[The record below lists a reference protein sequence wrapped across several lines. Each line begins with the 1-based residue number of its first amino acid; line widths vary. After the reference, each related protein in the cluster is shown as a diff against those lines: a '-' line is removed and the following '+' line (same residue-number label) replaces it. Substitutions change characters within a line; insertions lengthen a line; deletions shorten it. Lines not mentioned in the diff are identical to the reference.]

1 MTSANRFIAPTIN
14 PTLLPAPDAIETISL
29 EALIEARISDFTT
42 RAAEAG
48 FDYDVG
54 SLETDPIKIDQT
66 TGAYREALMR
76 ARVNQGIR
84 AVLPA
89 YAQGADLDN
98 IAARANV
105 ERLVLVPATNTTPA
119 VLESDQSL
127 LVRYLTSFAT
137 PAAGSVDGY
146 IHHTILAWPYARDI
160 AVLGPG
166 FHNVPGRAAIYLLA
180 DGGVAVPSDT
190 VQAVRAYL
198 RQDHIKPLTDDV
210 VVSSAGIVAYAVE
223 LTITVPRGP
232 DPVVIAA
239 AAKSMVEKVCDARYA
254 IGAKVYVNSLEG
266 AAYVGNVLRVT
277 RASPAAD
284 IVPLA
289 NQAAFCTGVTVNW
302 EIEN

>member
-54 SLETDPIKIDQT
+54 SIETDPIKIDQT
-66 TGAYREALMR
+66 TGAYREVLMR

-89 YAQGADLDN
+89 YAQGSDLDN

-105 ERLVLVPATNTTPA
+105 ERLTLVPANGSTPA
-119 VLESDQSL
+119 VMESDSSL

-137 PAAGSVDGY
+137 PSAGSVDAY
-146 IHHTILAWPYARDI
+146 IHHAIIAWPYARDI

-166 FHNVPGRAAIYLLA
+166 VHGVPGRAAVYLLA
-180 DGGVAVPSDT
+180 DGGAVVPSDT
-190 VQAVRAYL
+190 VQEVREYL

-210 VVSSAGIVAYAVE
+210 VVAPAGIITYAVD
-223 LTITVPRGP
+223 LTITLPRGP
-232 DPVVIAA
+232 DPAAVAA
-239 AAKSMVEKVCDARYA
+239 AAKAAVEKVCDARYA
-254 IGAKVYVNSLEG
+254 IGAKVFVNSIEG

-277 RASPAAD
+277 RAQPAGD
-284 IVPLA
+284 INPLPSE
-289 NQAAFCTGVTVNW
+289 AAFCSGVTVHV
-302 EIEN
+302 EVES